1 MLPVN
6 EINIKSLVRIEDVL
20 IGDRLAFSN
29 LASYF
34 TEETSFIRLEYKA
47 LLEFMCISPL
57 CYKKIEHALG
67 N

>member
-29 LASYF
+29 LASF
-34 TEETSFIRLEYKA
+34 CTEETSFIRLEYKA
-47 LLEFMCISPL
+47 LLEFMCTSPL